1 MEGLEGASAQAGASF
16 DRQQMEAALAALGN
30 RVFLMNNVH
39 DDKPVVFQTRW
50 ALSYLCGPLTR
61 GQIKRLMDPVRG
73 TFESTSGDKPDACG
87 LAKPQAEGGTVR
99 GAGKSTRPVVPAGI
113 REKFLPVTE
122 RVPNGYALEYRPG
135 LLGRGKVHFV
145 RKSDDIDVWQDCHLL
160 QTIKD
165 TPPDDIWQ
173 GATVADKAPSAEDKP
188 EDSAHFGELP
198 GELSREKSYA
208 IFTRQLKDHLYREV
222 PLKLLRSEALD
233 ATSKPG
239 ESEANFRG
247 RLEANRAELLAAKKA
262 EIEKSYA
269 SKLADAETRVL
280 KAQSKQ
286 KARFWQ
292 FMLRLGT
299 FILVAADN
307 IMAAFGKNMPGR
319 RRSLNPALRSITT
332 ETGQQSTSKLDLD
345 RELQKQKQLQDER
358 DEKLKSVDTE
368 FSPTGLKIEPLEL
381 KSQKGDVSADEVS
394 LIWLPHR
401 VNAAGVAEPVYKV
414 E

>member
-1 MEGLEGASAQAGASF
+1 MCIR
-16 DRQQMEAALAALGN
+16 DR
-30 RVFLMNNVH
+30 
-39 DDKPVVFQTRW
+39 
-50 ALSYLCGPLTR
+50 
-61 GQIKRLMDPVRG
+61 
-73 TFESTSGDKPDACG
+73 
-87 LAKPQAEGGTVR
+87 
-99 GAGKSTRPVVPAGI
+99 
-113 REKFLPVTE
+113 TE